1 MYTILGRKVTRE
13 TQRKIESIYIYI
25 LVILILLWYICI
37 GFTLE
42 LNCIALDRNATNVS
56 LDKEKVKVSHIN
68 KDDKIYLENT
78 ESIEGSKISEYVSVP
93 YGVGTYVIESKG
105 KLLMT
110 SEVTKSELM
119 DMGMPFIVIDCV
131 VYVLTI
137 IMVISK
143 RFRNFTALSVSIFT
157 SILSYIILN
166 FYITKMFDC
175 KFSLFIVIFV
185 RFLIVSIIYLTIK
198 VYYIRKRKIKVLD

>member
-1 MYTILGRKVTRE
+1 
-13 TQRKIESIYIYI
+13 
-25 LVILILLWYICI
+25 
-37 GFTLE
+37 
-42 LNCIALDRNATNVS
+42 
-56 LDKEKVKVSHIN
+56 
-68 KDDKIYLENT
+68 
-78 ESIEGSKISEYVSVP
+78 
-93 YGVGTYVIESKG
+93 
-105 KLLMT
+105 
-110 SEVTKSELM
+110 
-119 DMGMPFIVIDCV
+119 MGMPFIVIDCV

-198 VYYIRKRKIKVLD
+198 VYYIMKRKIKVLD